1 MVDSRSN
8 AAVCDQVFYTHAKKR
23 LIFHSDRGAQYAR
36 KKFNNVIDSYKMIT
50 RSRSRKGNCCDNEAA
65 Q

>member
-1 MVDSRSN
+1 ML
-8 AAVCDQVFYTHAKKR
+8 KR

-50 RSRSRKGNCCDNEAA
+50 NRSRKGNCCDNEVAERFFNFENGTDLW
-65 Q
+65 